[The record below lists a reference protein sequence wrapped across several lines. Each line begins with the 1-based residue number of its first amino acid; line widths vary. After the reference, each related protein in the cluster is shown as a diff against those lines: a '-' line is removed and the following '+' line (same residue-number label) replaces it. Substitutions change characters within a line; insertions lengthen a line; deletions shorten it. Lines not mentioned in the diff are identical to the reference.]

1 MGNESFAIALLL
13 ISFIVL
19 VICKQPVSFALM
31 ISSIITM
38 LYLKVPLMTMVQ
50 TLAKSVNSFSLLAI
64 PFFIL
69 MGEIM
74 GKGGISDRLFNFANV
89 LVGRL
94 PGGLAHVNILASM
107 FFGGISGSAVADVA
121 SLGKIEIPMME
132 SAGYSKQFS
141 IAVTAASACQGLIIP
156 PSHNM
161 VVYAMAAG
169 GVSVGRLF
177 LAGYLPGILLGVMLM
192 VLCAF
197 FAIKRNYPRGKK
209 VTLKEG
215 LRITWEAFF
224 AILSMVIVVGGV
236 VCGWFTA
243 TEAAAIAC
251 VYCFIVATCI
261 YRQLKIKMMGKVLFN
276 TVKTLA
282 MVYVLIAAAGA
293 FGWVLAFLRV
303 PAKFA
308 AFILG
313 ISKNRIVILLLI
325 NLLLLL
331 LGCIMDMAPLILIMT
346 PILLPIVKS
355 VGMGEIQFGIM
366 LIMNLAIGLL
376 TPPVGSCLFAACA
389 VGGSDIES
397 VTKELLPFYAMMVIT
412 LLLITFVPAISL
424 SIPDWL
430 MPIGRR

>member
-1 MGNESFAIALLL
+1 MVNESVAIALLL
-13 ISFIVL
+13 ISFIVM
-19 VICKQPVSFALM
+19 VICKQPVSFALI

-38 LYLKVPLMTMVQ
+38 LYIKVPLMTMVQ

-74 GKGGISDRLFNFANV
+74 GKGGISDRLFKFANV

-94 PGGLAHVNILASM
+94 PGGLAHVNVLASM

-132 SAGYSKQFS
+132 SAGYSKEFS

-161 VVYAMAAG
+161 VVFAMAAG

-192 VLCAF
+192 ILCGY
-197 FAIKRNYPRGKK
+197 FAIRRGYPRGGKIS
-209 VTLKEG
+209 LKEG

-224 AILSMVIVVGGV
+224 AILAMVIVVGGV
-236 VCGWFTA
+236 VLGWFTA

-261 YRQLKIKMMGKVLFN
+261 YKELKIRMMGRILFN

-293 FGWVLAFLRV
+293 FGWVLAYLRV

-313 ISKNRIVILLLI
+313 ISKNRIIILLLI
-325 NLLLLL
+325 NILLLL

-389 VGGSDIES
+389 VGGSDIER
-397 VTKELLPFYAMMVIT
+397 VTKELLPFYIMMIIT
-412 LLLITFVPAISL
+412 LLLITFIPAISMT
-424 SIPDWL
+424 IPNWL
-430 MPIGRR
+430 MPIGGK